1 MPVMNRFDAFSLLL
15 QRTAHAFRIQHRAL
29 AIAPLNSLFRATTH
43 ERLLSFALRDYFWF
57 LISHFRLL
65 PETFASLFV
74 LLLPP
79 YPTPAG
85 RIW

>member
-29 AIAPLNSLFRATTH
+29 AIAPLNSLFRAATH
-43 ERLLSFALRDYFWF
+43 ERLLGFALRNYFWF
-57 LISHFRLL
+57 LVSHFWLL
-65 PETFASLFV
+65 SEAFASLFV
-74 LLLPP
+74 FLLPP
-79 YPTPAG
+79 HAASAG

>member
-15 QRTAHAFRIQHRAL
+15 QRTAHAFRIQQRAL

-43 ERLLSFALRDYFWF
+43 ERLLGFALRDYFRF
-57 LISHFRLL
+57 LVSHFWLL
-65 PETFASLFV
+65 SESIDLWFV
-74 LLLPP
+74 FLLTP
-79 YPTPAG
+79 YPAPTR